1 MRKGVRQ
8 ASSSITKGPSN
19 QWRAING
26 AVIDTSGG
34 DAMAGICET
43 TGWNFTTAG
52 APVETFANGIT
63 NPAFATG
70 TQPGRIFID
79 VGVKGR

>member
-1 MRKGVRQ
+1 
-8 ASSSITKGPSN
+8 
-19 QWRAING
+19 
-26 AVIDTSGG
+26 
-34 DAMAGICET
+34 MAGICET
-43 TGWNFTTAG
+43 TGWNFTAAG